1 MNATLQPELAAP
13 DVELRMSSPPLPGA
27 TEQPPQG
34 ATFASLDDVVGAHL
48 PRRVL
53 NFIVALVGLIL
64 CAPVLLILAVLVKLN
79 SPGAVFYIQ
88 TRVGLDR
95 RNRDIYGA
103 NGRRRID
110 YGGKLFKIYKFRTM
124 HVAPPNAQ
132 QVWARPDDPRITSV
146 GGVLRKYRLDELPQ
160 LLNVLKGDMNIV
172 GPRPEQPKIFVDL
185 REQIER
191 YPVRQRVLPGITGWA
206 QVNQNYDSS
215 IEDVRSKVTFDL
227 EYIQRQ
233 STLEDLR
240 IMARTVPVMILKR
253 GSL

>member
-1 MNATLQPELAAP
+1 MNATLQAEVAAP
-13 DVELRMSSPPLPGA
+13 EVELRMSSP
-27 TEQPPQG
+27 QPPRG

-53 NFIVALVGLIL
+53 NFFVALVGLIL
-64 CAPVLLILAVLVKLN
+64 CAPVLVVLAVLVKLT
-79 SPGAVFYIQ
+79 SPGSVFYIQ

-124 HVAPPNAQ
+124 FVSPPNAQ

-146 GGVLRKYRLDELPQ
+146 GGILRKYRLDELPQ